1 MGLVDTLSLS
11 YEELACYTNNFCESN
26 YLGHFQFGK
35 FYRGKIECAERTQ
48 YVLMKIWEVSKI
60 YIYKRGDNELRLM
73 DEVILPRHER
83 VTNHPGMAKLYGYC
97 FEGDHLGV
105 VYDFKPFVS
114 LFNLIPEAGFTWL
127 QRIKVALEFASLL
140 KFLHAVKCS
149 SYKPFIVRNL
159 DCTHLVLDE
168 DYIPKLCDFGLITG
182 GIFPDRTIYTGHHV
196 LGSYGYIDC
205 STIFSGVFSD
215 KQDVYAFGT
224 IFLSLISK
232 SVYTEEDRQNSAP
245 CRVVWAWESF
255 YADDDSETE
264 VKKPKFSLVHQSLV
278 AESDYDPADGHKI
291 TMLAMECTDN
301 DVSVRPTMKQVV
313 RSLLKLKVVK
323 KNADFFG
330 VNKVLRS
337 CENGG
342 FLTNYNSFQN

>member
-1 MGLVDTLSLS
+1 MINPFPVPHEFHKRLVFYNVSYLKHSLEMGLVDTLSLS

-26 YLGHFQFGK
+26 YLGHFNLENFTV
-35 FYRGKIECAERTQ
+35 ERLS
-48 YVLMKIWEVSKI
+48 VLNGHS
-60 YIYKRGDNELRLM
+60 
-73 DEVILPRHER
+73 
-83 VTNHPGMAKLYGYC
+83 MAKLYGYC
-97 FEGDHLGV
+97 FEDDHLGV

-140 KFLHAVKCS
+140 KFLHTVKCS

-159 DCTHLVLDE
+159 DCAHLVLDE

-232 SVYTEEDRQNSAP
+232 RVYTEEDRQNSAP

-337 CENGG
+337 CENG
-342 FLTNYNSFQN
+342 L